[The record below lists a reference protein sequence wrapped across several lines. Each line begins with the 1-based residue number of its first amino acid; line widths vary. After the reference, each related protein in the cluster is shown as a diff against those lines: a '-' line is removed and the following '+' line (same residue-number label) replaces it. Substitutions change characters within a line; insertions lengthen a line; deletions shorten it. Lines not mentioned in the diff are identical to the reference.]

1 MVAYATLW
9 DDKAIRGAGEM
20 LKKYGT
26 GQIIGVEQVEA
37 IQATAGV
44 GSSPAELYDEGDM
57 QDYGDELRDRL
68 RIGTE

>member
-1 MVAYATLW
+1 
-9 DDKAIRGAGEM
+9 M

-37 IQATAGV
+37 IQTTAGA
-44 GSSPAELYDEGDM
+44 GSSSAELYDEGDM